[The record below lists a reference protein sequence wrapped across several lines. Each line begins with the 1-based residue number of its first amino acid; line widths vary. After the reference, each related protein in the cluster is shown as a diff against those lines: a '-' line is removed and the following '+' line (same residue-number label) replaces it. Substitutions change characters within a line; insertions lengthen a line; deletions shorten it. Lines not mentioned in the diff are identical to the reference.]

1 VSADTA
7 AGRTHDSAVK
17 GLAARHRKG
26 YKQGRRE
33 SVSQAWSPNSW
44 RSFPADQQV
53 VYDDA
58 AALNDAI
65 RRVRR
70 MPPIAT
76 SWEIEKLKAQ
86 LAAAG
91 RGERFLLQG
100 GDCNERFV
108 DCESHIIDAKLK
120 ILLMMSAVLTWGGGR
135 PVVRV
140 GRIAGQYAKP
150 RSEPTETRDG
160 VTLPAYRGDL
170 VNRIEFTPEARRP
183 DPMNLVRAY
192 TRSALTLN
200 FIRSLL
206 AGGFGDVH
214 HSALWDMEWAVS
226 SGREAEY
233 RALLGDMQAAVRFLD
248 ASVGRPL
255 NELANVDFYC
265 SHEGLHLEYESA
277 ASEQPPMRSV
287 WYDLSTHMPWI
298 GERTRRLDGA
308 HVEFFRGIHNPI
320 GVKVGPGMAPAE
332 LVQLI
337 TTLNP
342 DDEPGRITLIVRMG
356 AGKVRE
362 RLPLLVQ
369 AVKAA
374 GRFVTWCCDPMHG
387 NTFKTASGIKTRHFD
402 DILAE
407 VYANFDVHA
416 AAGTI
421 LGGVHFEMTGRDVTE
436 VLGGSCGLTEADL
449 ARNYESDVDPRLNYA
464 QALELAFIL
473 AQRLRSL

>member
-1 VSADTA
+1 MP
-7 AGRTHDSAVK
+7 
-17 GLAARHRKG
+17 
-26 YKQGRRE
+26 E
-33 SVSQAWSPNSW
+33 AWSPDSW
-44 RSFPADQQV
+44 RKFRADQQV
-53 VYDDA
+53 AYDDA
-58 AALNDAI
+58 AALADAI
-65 RRVRR
+65 ERIRRL
-70 MPPIAT
+70 PPIAT
-76 SWEIEKLKAQ
+76 SWEIEKLKSQ

-108 DCESHIIDAKLK
+108 DCESQFIDAKLK

-170 VNRIEFTPEARRP
+170 VNRIEFTAEARRA
-183 DPMNLVRAY
+183 DPVNLVRAY
-192 TRSALTLN
+192 NRSALTLN

-214 HSALWDMEWAVS
+214 HSGLWDMKWAVS
-226 SGREAEY
+226 SEREVEY
-233 RALLGDMQAAVRFLD
+233 HALLADMQAAVRFLD
-248 ASVGRPL
+248 ASVGRPVG
-255 NELANVDFYC
+255 ELAAVDFYC

-277 ASEQPPMRSV
+277 ASEQPPMRSA

-308 HVEFFRGIHNPI
+308 HVEFFRGIQNPI
-320 GVKVGPGMAPAE
+320 GVKVGPSMQPAE
-332 LVQLI
+332 LLELI
-337 TTLNP
+337 STLNP
-342 DDEPGRITLIVRMG
+342 ADEPGRITLIVRMG
-356 AGKVRE
+356 ASKVRAG
-362 RLPLLVQ
+362 LPPLVE
-369 AVKAA
+369 AVRDA

-402 DILAE
+402 DILSE
-407 VYANFDVHA
+407 VDANFEVHA
-416 AAGTI
+416 AGGTV

-436 VLGGSCGLTEADL
+436 VLGGSCGLTESDL
-449 ARNYESDVDPRLNYA
+449 HRNYESDVDPRLNYA
-464 QALELAFIL
+464 QSLELAFL
-473 AQRLRSL
+473 VAQRLRRV

>member
-1 VSADTA
+1 MPD
-7 AGRTHDSAVK
+7 
-17 GLAARHRKG
+17 
-26 YKQGRRE
+26 
-33 SVSQAWSPNSW
+33 AWSPDSW
-44 RSFPADQQV
+44 RRFPAEQQV
-53 VYDDA
+53 TYDDP
-58 AALNDAI
+58 AALSEAIGRI
-65 RRVRR
+65 RRL
-70 MPPIAT
+70 PPIAT
-76 SWEIEKLKAQ
+76 SWEIEKLKSQ

-108 DCESHIIDAKLK
+108 DCESHVIDAKLK

-150 RSEPTETRDG
+150 RSEPNETRDG

-170 VNRIEFTPEARRP
+170 VNSIEFTPEARRP
-183 DPMNLVRAY
+183 DPLNLVRAY
-192 TRSALTLN
+192 NRSALTLN

-214 HSALWDMEWAVS
+214 HSALWDMKWAVS
-226 SGREAEY
+226 SEREAEY
-233 RALLGDMQAAVRFLD
+233 HTLLRDMQAAVRFLD

-255 NELANVDFYC
+255 GELSVVDFYC

-277 ASEQPPMRSV
+277 ASEQPPMRSA

-308 HVEFFRGIHNPI
+308 HVEFFRGIQNPI
-320 GVKVGPGMAPAE
+320 GVKVGPTMAPDE
-332 LVQLI
+332 LVQLVD
-337 TTLNP
+337 TLNP
-342 DDEPGRITLIVRMG
+342 ADEAGRITLIVRMG
-356 AGKVRE
+356 ASTVHT
-362 RLPLLVQ
+362 RLPPLLD
-369 AVKAA
+369 AVRRA

-402 DILAE
+402 DIVRE
-407 VYANFDVHA
+407 VDANFEVHA
-416 AAGTI
+416 AAGTV

-449 ARNYESDVDPRLNYA
+449 LRNYESDVDPRLNYA
-464 QALELAFIL
+464 QSLELAFL
-473 AQRLRSL
+473 VAQRLRNV